1 MTTKTKK
8 QDTVPLDIVR
18 EAALVAARNAAH
30 DAQQEYADITCSF
43 NADSLGKLGVRRRQ
57 AVADKLYEATRE
69 LIHHIDN
76 NLREVNNSSDGFHCT
91 WCGLDANGH
100 QK

>member
-1 MTTKTKK
+1 MTTKTEK
-8 QDTVPLDIVR
+8 QDAVPLDKVR
-18 EAALVAARNAAH
+18 EAALVAARNAVH
-30 DAQQEYADITCSF
+30 DAQQEYAEITW
-43 NADSLGKLGVRRRQ
+43 ATGPDSLGAVGARRRQ
-57 AVADKLYEATRE
+57 HVADKLYEATRK

-76 NLREVNNSSDGFHCT
+76 NLLTVSNRSDGFNCT